1 MPIKD
6 DLPQGAVS
14 SRDMEMRYA
23 QLLAALSPKT
33 KESQNLLKVL
43 SKVTDVEN
51 ALQLLGAHVDNL
63 VLGVDA
69 AARQQNRSLSQIYTL
84 LDSEVPVLI
93 NGSADAWEM
102 WKKVGAQELELRKA
116 LVMGSDKA
124 SREES
129 ALWSAIDCLEKIVED
144 LAKDDDRKA
153 PPAKTTKSPV
163 HNISVASSGGT
174 SRNTKTDA
182 YVAAQEMVACDT
194 NKLDKKTLRLWL
206 RLLDTIATREQL
218 EKVLE
223 QGERDAR
230 LLTEIKRLIAN
241 QQQQSGLGG
250 GFSLLSALADFI
262 PGKGKLPTTVPAGAG
277 SAAGTAAGTAN
288 TAAKSGGF
296 FAAAKERVSSL
307 AAKTGLFNSAAPGA
321 TAVEGAAAAPKSG
334 LAKFAGGWKLPAAFA
349 ALTGGVELYDTWT
362 DKTRTDEEKKL
373 GSGVIAAK
381 TGGALGGALAGGAA
395 GAAIGSVV
403 PVIGTTIGGIVGSI
417 AGGILGSDGMEALS
431 QKLLGLNSDNRI
443 DNTAKL
449 PTVNSKPKT
458 IEETLATVGSLQGSN
473 HAIRR
478 DSALAMVDPASK
490 TKAVDIEK
498 VKALHALNA
507 SGDTKNYEKELR
519 QAFDDIAKNQDVSD
533 EAKKVFNSGLYTTKF
548 APKADSTPITPDVV
562 AERKPKELATATLA
576 ALTGSST
583 AKAANLDRV
592 TNNSDSHTLAKD
604 SSQTSNTETN
614 TSEVTNNVTKPV
626 STSAQTTYPVTV
638 KPLEPKP

>member
-144 LAKDDDRKA
+144 LAKDDERKA
-153 PPAKTTKSPV
+153 PPAKTTKSTV

-206 RLLDTIATREQL
+206 RILDTIATREQL
-218 EKVLE
+218 EKVIA
-223 QGERDAR
+223 QGDKDSRV
-230 LLTEIKRLIAN
+230 LTEIKNLIAN

-250 GFSLLSALADFI
+250 GFSLLSTLADFI
-262 PGKGKLPTTVPAGAG
+262 PGKGKGKLPTTVPAGAG
-277 SAAGTAAGTAN
+277 SAAGTATGTAN

-321 TAVEGAAAAPKSG
+321 AAVEGAAAAPKSG
-334 LAKFAGGWKLPAAFA
+334 LAKFARGWKLP
-349 ALTGGVELYDTWT
+349 T
-362 DKTRTDEEKKL
+362 
-373 GSGVIAAK
+373 
-381 TGGALGGALAGGAA
+381 
-395 GAAIGSVV
+395 AISTTNN
-403 PVIGTTIGGIVGSI
+403 TTICFRWI
-417 AGGILGSDGMEALS
+417 
-431 QKLLGLNSDNRI
+431 
-443 DNTAKL
+443 
-449 PTVNSKPKT
+449 
-458 IEETLATVGSLQGSN
+458 
-473 HAIRR
+473 
-478 DSALAMVDPASK
+478 
-490 TKAVDIEK
+490 
-498 VKALHALNA
+498 
-507 SGDTKNYEKELR
+507 
-519 QAFDDIAKNQDVSD
+519 
-533 EAKKVFNSGLYTTKF
+533 
-548 APKADSTPITPDVV
+548 
-562 AERKPKELATATLA
+562 
-576 ALTGSST
+576 
-583 AKAANLDRV
+583 
-592 TNNSDSHTLAKD
+592 
-604 SSQTSNTETN
+604 
-614 TSEVTNNVTKPV
+614 
-626 STSAQTTYPVTV
+626 
-638 KPLEPKP
+638 